1 MLQFSDARRFLGF
14 CLHLGFISGYGFLC
28 GISNSVFPTCGRG
41 LPVYTWACSSVHSA
55 ELVLVSP
62 LWSSASS
69 CFSGQ
74 EIKMAKMDHP
84 SLPWLWILNTRVLL
98 LHLMMI
104 QSTISYHFP
113 EAMKGAS
120 SINTTGRCLWL
131 VLPFDSGVSLAG
143 SSVSSEYA
151 QVPLHPCRCYLRL
164 VITAWHRSP
173 VGPSDWSSF
182 SVFISPEGRRV
193 GSPG

>member
-1 MLQFSDARRFLGF
+1 MVDGGKDASSMGTSQHKGWLVSSLGYMLQFSDARRFLGF

-41 LPVYTWACSSVHSA
+41 IPVYTWACSSVHSA

-62 LWSSASS
+62 LWPFASS

-104 QSTISYHFP
+104 QRTLLYYF
-113 EAMKGAS
+113 
-120 SINTTGRCLWL
+120 
-131 VLPFDSGVSLAG
+131 LPFPRGYEG
-143 SSVSSEYA
+143 SK
-151 QVPLHPCRCYLRL
+151 QH
-164 VITAWHRSP
+164 
-173 VGPSDWSSF
+173 
-182 SVFISPEGRRV
+182 
-193 GSPG
+193 